1 MWPPSWL
8 SSPRT
13 RRIATAPRSPS
24 CRSFS
29 CSSFKDV
36 QSLLS
41 DDQPGSPGSGGSGSA
56 PRSPSVFHRVRVSAS
71 VLRAWAHAH
80 RGGGGG
86 GGDAKQPSVPDL
98 TVVLYFTS
106 LRVVRKTFEDCR
118 AVRSILR
125 GFRVRIDERDLSMD
139 ASYLGELQGI
149 VGRKKVS
156 LPCVFV
162 GGRLVGGLEEVRQ
175 LHESGELKRMIAGL
189 PAAAAA
195 AAGGCDACGGLRFGV
210 CEECSGSHKIYSEK
224 AGFRTCQTCN
234 ANGLVRCPSCSSP
247 CLRSFKT

>member
-24 CRSFS
+24 SRSFS
-29 CSSFKDV
+29 CSSFKDI
-36 QSLLS
+36 QTLLS
-41 DDQPGSPGSGGSGSA
+41 DDQPEPRSGST
-56 PRSPSVFHRVRVSAS
+56 PRSPSIFHRVRVSAS
-71 VLRAWAHAH
+71 VLRAWAQAQAH
-80 RGGGGG
+80 RGV
-86 GGDAKQPSVPDL
+86 DVQPPPGKHPCGSDL

-125 GFRVRIDERDLSMD
+125 GFRVAIDERDLSMD

-175 LHESGELKRMIAGL
+175 LHESGELKRMIAGM
-189 PAAAAA
+189 PAAASAA
-195 AAGGCDACGGLRFGV
+195 CDACGGLRFAV

-224 AGFRTCQTCN
+224 TTGFRTCPACN
-234 ANGLVRCPSCSSP
+234 ANGLIRCPSCTPP
-247 CLRSFKT
+247 CFRSFKP